1 MVLTDF
7 VLVIVSAL
15 LYALGL
21 PNELLHY
28 GNPVFG
34 FIAIVPFLYVLYRQD
49 RLSRTVLFGAVFAL
63 ISTVSVYFW
72 LLFFQDFSI
81 WTLSGV
87 AAAHILYFLV
97 LAPILFTALKYPP
110 HIRPFLTAGVWV
122 IYEFLKSTGYLGLP
136 WGLLAHTS
144 ITFLPLIQISDITG
158 QWGVSFLFA
167 LINTAI
173 LEILIDPKPLRRSL
187 CGSSGRT
194 AAFTLILLILTLVYG
209 TFSLKRSYPETAVL
223 DAVLVQQ
230 NADSWVAGNE
240 MESIRQGQ
248 VLTREALN
256 SAAVKPDI
264 IIWSENAFRYPY
276 IKNSIRYRR
285 NPTGDPFNSFL
296 KEIDT
301 PILIGS
307 PYILDPKTYSA
318 LNAVM
323 LVNPE
328 GDILEYYGKT
338 HPVPFAEN
346 IPFWNLSFVRA
357 FFIKV
362 LGIPSQGWNIGIP
375 NIIFEIKN
383 KGGESVSF
391 GSPICFED
399 TFPYIARGFFKNGAD
414 ILINLSNDSWS
425 KTISGETQHYAAA
438 LFRAVENRRT
448 LVRSTNAGVTVV
460 IDPYGIGRNMLPLF
474 VSTAENVQ
482 IPVYRT
488 AQTFYMRFGDWFPVV
503 LLILLT
509 SIQFYTIKTGNSLYG
524 YRLK

>member
-1 MVLTDF
+1 MLTDF
-7 VLVIVSAL
+7 ILVIVSAL
-15 LYALGL
+15 IYTLGL

-34 FIAIVPFLYVLYRQD
+34 FIALVPFLYVLYRQNKV
-49 RLSRTVLFGAVFAL
+49 SYSVLFGAFFAL
-63 ISTVSVYFW
+63 ISTIAVYFW

-87 AAAHILYFLV
+87 VAAHILYFLV
-97 LAPILFTALKYPP
+97 LSPILFTALKYPSP
-110 HIRPFLTAGVWV
+110 FRPFLTAGVWIV
-122 IYEFLKSTGYLGLP
+122 YEFLKSTGYLGLP

-144 ITFLPLIQISDITG
+144 TTFLPLIQIADITG

-167 LINTAI
+167 LVNTAV
-173 LEILIDPKPLRRSL
+173 LEILIDPKPLAKVSRS
-187 CGSSGRT
+187 SAGRT
-194 AAFTLILLILTLVYG
+194 AVFTLMLLFLTLSYG
-209 TFSLKRSYPETAVL
+209 AFSLKRSYPETAVL
-223 DAVLVQQ
+223 NAVLVQQ
-230 NADSWVAGNE
+230 DADSWVTGNE

-248 VLTREALN
+248 VLTREALKK
-256 SAAVKPDI
+256 AEVKPDI

-276 IKNSIRYRR
+276 IKHSVRYSR
-285 NPTGDPFNSFL
+285 NPAGDPFNNFL

-307 PYILDPKTYSA
+307 PYILDQKTYSA

-328 GDILEYYGKT
+328 GDILEYYGKN

-346 IPFWNLSFVRA
+346 IPFWNLSLVRM
-357 FFIKV
+357 FFINV
-362 LGIPSQGWNIGIP
+362 LGIPSQGWSIGKP
-375 NIIFEIKN
+375 NVIFEIKN
-383 KGGESVSF
+383 KEGESVSF
-391 GSPICFED
+391 GSPVCFED

-425 KTISGETQHYAAA
+425 KTISGETQHYTAA

-448 LVRSTNAGVTVV
+448 LVRSTNAGVTAV
-460 IDPYGIGRNMLPLF
+460 IDPYGRGRNMLPLF
-474 VSTAENVQ
+474 VSTSENVK

-488 AQTFYMRFGDWFPVV
+488 AQTFYRRFGDWFPI
-503 LLILLT
+503 LMLILLT
-509 SIQFYTIKTGNSLYG
+509 GF
-524 YRLK
+524 RLLGLICKQKSEANK